1 MSEDHATDAVVD
13 LTDLNW
19 EALEA
24 FDHWGWGVHPA
35 ADALPYLPDEELG
48 ALAELIRQQ
57 GLLVPLIRRRGDGL
71 LVDGR
76 NRGRALALLGV
87 EPIEGEHFVFEG
99 FTDDADVADRVNA
112 LNVSGRRQLTKGQ
125 KALAAARLLLLGLF
139 VATADDRARTVAAK
153 KWKVSERY
161 IQEAVAIV
169 ERGSPELINLVE
181 RDEVKN
187 LRLAARLARYLS
199 PRYQQQVIE
208 EGGTFAR
215 IKSSAKG
222 VKEASDRLEG
232 LTQLGVGDKV
242 QTRTPVATERSL
254 HPRIYRGT
262 VATLDEPEVG
272 AVEIELVDGA
282 LVTVRRDL
290 VRILEVAAQPSTDEA
305 AGKVAHNQGNTP
317 ALETLRGCYL
327 VLRERFVRQGVEV
340 LPAGAYIEVE
350 QATREDG
357 QIMLTVETVDDDET
371 PTGHLVE
378 GVPLALFHDS
388 YCTGCREGWTTT
400 DRRWAKDE
408 FCPACTAAGEELEEE
423 GDTND
428 PITPIAP
435 GTPVKLLVKAAVRSG
450 GHLLPG
456 TLGTIYQWCKVPS
469 LTYTVRAW
477 ADGDLRHCLNL
488 PSSALE
494 VVEGEKVPGP
504 YEASDFNDDKF
515 KKPAASP
522 STTSTAEPTAEQ
534 APPPPPAAPSEAE
547 RVVEYTEHGDVPVD
561 DRLHALGRAALL
573 RCAVAALDEL
583 AAWEDARRVKR
594 LGTPDDSAY
603 QQDLSVGVHDQLAA
617 AADTLQAAA
626 DELALW
632 AENAHSED
640 VDEATWGQISST
652 QHRVDALEVAGVLL
666 ASAAEAHN
674 AKLTA
679 REQQQGRREQGRQEQ
694 DTQASQTDL
703 EDYLQGDDEDPETRW
718 AVGNRVRFVNNYDP
732 GLPDEGALGTIQ
744 QLGQKGEQVR
754 VRLDTP
760 FSADGVELSVLWVYL
775 RYLEAVP
782 SSEEVAS

>member
-1 MSEDHATDAVVD
+1 MSEDHATDAVGD

-19 EALEA
+19 EALEK

-57 GLLVPLIRRRGDGL
+57 GLLVPLIRRVGDGL

-87 EPIEGEHFVFEG
+87 EPIEGEHFVFES
-99 FTDDADVADRVNA
+99 FADDADVADRVNA

-139 VATADDRARTVAAK
+139 VATADERARTVAAK

-169 ERGSPELINLVE
+169 ERGSPELIDLVE

-199 PRYQQQVIE
+199 PRYQQQVVG

-262 VATLDEPEVG
+262 VATLDEPELG

-305 AGKVAHNQGNTP
+305 AGKVAHNQGNAP

-327 VLRERFVRQGVEV
+327 VLREHFVRQGVEV
-340 LPAGAYIEVE
+340 LPAGAYVEVE

-371 PTGHLVE
+371 PTGHVVE

-408 FCPACTAAGEELEEE
+408 FCPACTTAGEELEEE
-423 GDTND
+423 GDANE

-435 GTPVKLLVKAAVRSG
+435 GTPIKLLVKAAVRSG

-504 YEASDFNDDKF
+504 YEASDVNDDKF

-522 STTSTAEPTAEQ
+522 STTSTAEPTVEQ
-534 APPPPPAAPSEAE
+534 APPPPAAPSEAE
-547 RVVEYTEHGDVPVD
+547 RVVEYTEQGAVPVD

-583 AAWEDARRVKR
+583 AAWEDARRVER
-594 LGTPDDSAY
+594 RGTPDDSEY
-603 QQDLSVGVHDQLAA
+603 QQDLSVSTHDKLGR
-617 AADTLQAAA
+617 AADSLESAA
-626 DELALW
+626 DELEKW
-632 AENAHSED
+632 ANEATSED
-640 VDEATWGQISST
+640 LDNDAWVKLSNT
-652 QHRVDALEVAGVLL
+652 QRRADAFEIAGVLL

-674 AKLTA
+674 AKLA
-679 REQQQGRREQGRQEQ
+679 AHEQQQNRQEQ

-703 EDYLQGDDEDPETRW
+703 EDYLQGTDEDPETLW

-760 FSADGVELSVLWVYL
+760 FSADGVKLSVLWVYL
-775 RYLEAVP
+775 RYLEDAP